1 MAWFLIPLVAFFVA
15 ALTLFS
21 GFGLGTLLMPAF
33 AVVFPIHVAVAA
45 TAVVHILNNIFK
57 LGLVGRYADPKI
69 VARFGIPAAL
79 ASFAGALSLAAMEGI
94 EPLHR
99 WTLRGRVHEITVAGV
114 VIGVVVIL
122 FAMLDLLPRFSRVAF
137 DQRFLPLGGALSG
150 FFGGLS
156 GNQGALRSAFLI
168 KSGLSKEAF
177 IGTGVVCAIIVD
189 VARLLVYGAAFW
201 SAKFSAVPDG
211 AWGIVAVSTAAA
223 FVGSYFG
230 AKLVKKVTLHALQL
244 IVGAMLVIIGIALV
258 AGVV

>member
-1 MAWFLIPLVAFFVA
+1 
-15 ALTLFS
+15 
-21 GFGLGTLLMPAF
+21 
-33 AVVFPIHVAVAA
+33 
-45 TAVVHILNNIFK
+45 
-57 LGLVGRYADPKI
+57 
-69 VARFGIPAAL
+69 
-79 ASFAGALSLAAMEGI
+79 
-94 EPLHR
+94 
-99 WTLRGRVHEITVAGV
+99 VHEITVAGV

-122 FAMLDLLPRFSRVAF
+122 FAMLDLLPRFSKVAF
-137 DQRFLPLGGALSG
+137 DLRYLPLGGALSG

-189 VARLLVYGAAFW
+189 VSRLLVYGAAFW
-201 SAKFSAVPDG
+201 SAKFSAVPDR
-211 AWGIVAVSTAAA
+211 AWSLVAASTAAA

-244 IVGAMLVIIGIALV
+244 VVGVMLVIIGIALA